1 MNKDLGLVLEQCK
14 GVVDRKIPLL
24 VLAPEYTKIL
34 LEYIEKIQQENEK
47 LEIENFNLREYID
60 IDKMSISYKNN
71 SFEELL
77 NMPTYKQLKER
88 IDNATERL
96 NTLIEFWK
104 KYNPIDNTMQVEQF
118 KGVINILGGKE

>member
-1 MNKDLGLVLEQCK
+1 MSEKEINEIVKEHYGFTVEEIDNMVGNLSL
-14 GVVDRKIPLL
+14 KIH
-24 VLAPEYTKIL
+24 
-34 LEYIEKIQQENEK
+34 
-47 LEIENFNLREYID
+47 
-60 IDKMSISYKNN
+60 
-71 SFEELL
+71 
-77 NMPTYKQLKER
+77 QLQER